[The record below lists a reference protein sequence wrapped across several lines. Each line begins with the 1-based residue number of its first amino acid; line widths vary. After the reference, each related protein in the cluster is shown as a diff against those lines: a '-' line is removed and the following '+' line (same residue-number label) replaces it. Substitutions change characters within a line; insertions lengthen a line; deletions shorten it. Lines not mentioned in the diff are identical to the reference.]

1 MCGWLADRFG
11 VSWQICPERVM
22 EIVNSENR
30 AAAGRAF
37 DALMGMR
44 KLDIA
49 AIEKAF
55 SGSS

>member
-1 MCGWLADRFG
+1 
-11 VSWQICPERVM
+11 M

-30 AAAGRAF
+30 AVAGRAF